1 MCADLSIGGS
11 DASRK
16 ANLGAPCGSD
26 AGRGA
31 VYGADTGPHSG
42 VLGCEALRQIT
53 GYQRPA
59 DIARCLREQGVRV
72 FHGRRGPWTTLD
84 LINQAGGLGDPA
96 ANDTL
101 DPRQVL

>member
-1 MCADLSIGGS
+1 MCADRALR
-11 DASRK
+11 D
-16 ANLGAPCGSD
+16 
-26 AGRGA
+26 
-31 VYGADTGPHSG
+31 ADTGPHSG

-101 DPRQVL
+101 DPRQIGRAHV